1 MSLTIIIGT
10 VRSYHPFPF
19 LSPTKK
25 LLDFFYICLCV
36 CVVVV
41 CVYSSILYTASCVR
55 PNTSRHLRTCE
66 SINVQHLKV
75 KEEVS
80 DMSKPVVIKAKL
92 KFKGSGGTSSAV
104 GSGIL
109 KKRPLEADAK
119 TVDAPNK
126 SADKAEGTNSST
138 GKSTAVQAHEPDYL
152 TDAQRKH
159 QRRMIEHEAKE
170 AKKLVKTSYRERVE
184 QFNAKLSTLT
194 EHNDIPR
201 ISAAG
206 NG

>member
-1 MSLTIIIGT
+1 
-10 VRSYHPFPF
+10 
-19 LSPTKK
+19 
-25 LLDFFYICLCV
+25 
-36 CVVVV
+36 
-41 CVYSSILYTASCVR
+41 
-55 PNTSRHLRTCE
+55 
-66 SINVQHLKV
+66 
-75 KEEVS
+75 
-80 DMSKPVVIKAKL
+80 MSKPVVIKGKL
-92 KFKGSGGTSSAV
+92 KFKGSGGNSSSTYSS
-104 GSGIL
+104 GS

-119 TVDAPNK
+119 VIDVPSKAA
-126 SADKAEGTNSST
+126 ADKAEGLASSSE
-138 GKSTAVQAHEPDYL
+138 KATAVQTHEPDYL
-152 TDAQRKH
+152 TEAQRKH